1 MKDFSLG
8 KSSTVFQ
15 NRARELGNLVLTNKK
30 YQETRFVRS
39 LIRGLRSGL
48 QNLPTI
54 IAIRSQEFENAA
66 LEGRNADGKVL
77 ETIVNRLRCSANL
90 VKTIGVVQLLEIYA
104 STSLEAQQSTHFP
117 TQVWTSINDAQK
129 KLRDLAEKWTWSKE
143 SLKFSMIEA
152 PSVIIDRLVDE
163 SIYRPKILQKNILRK
178 GQELRNAG
186 LLTENQKVK
195 DLFGDDNETVI
206 ALAGEQLII
215 PITREDINVIEGKLS
230 KFAREGNINR
240 TEEKTCPVTF

>member
-77 ETIVNRLRCSANL
+77 ETIVNRLRWSANL

-186 LLTENQKVK
+186 LLTEN
-195 DLFGDDNETVI
+195 
-206 ALAGEQLII
+206 
-215 PITREDINVIEGKLS
+215 
-230 KFAREGNINR
+230 
-240 TEEKTCPVTF
+240 